1 MPSNRYSREASAL
14 AILLASQL
22 LLIQQVFKRFLP
34 VTDGWYMGIA
44 QAAKSHLLYK
54 EIDFPMPIGAVFF
67 EGVIPNLFDN
77 PIVAEQYIHSISWLI
92 FSVAFYSII
101 RFAFSRYVTLVVS
114 VTVLTFY
121 FVQPGNIISGY
132 FELMYMFYFLGWGF
146 LLWSTSKIQSYK
158 YTLLLGGS
166 IFLTTSV
173 AIKQTA
179 ILPVVCSL
187 IFYLWWAWKS
197 ERDSFVKTAT
207 TISIGVSGPFFAV
220 LVWSL
225 KNGVFVAMLQS
236 MSGQGKNPGG
246 LSIISTFGSTI
257 LPGNYLLLTFFAT
270 GILAITCFDLI
281 TILHKVLMLV
291 AFWIL
296 FIEFSGIAILS
307 TGNFSALQGY
317 IFFFSFVF
325 LVNLCSKTFTEKF
338 SHCTK
343 IGYVKLLDFSLLLA
357 LAFFPLVAFALH
369 QHTPD
374 NLLSPDWSTWFVGL
388 GTTASSKFLV
398 CGLASLVFVQ
408 IAKKRKVVVSFF
420 EIPKSRFDFFAN
432 FLLISTMTFFF
443 MNSFAGGPGVEVFA
457 LNIAIVLGIIL
468 QAVHFNFGKRVFVC
482 CVLGFLIPW
491 NIGASAMQI
500 ENPYS
505 WYQLDELSLD
515 SERLSPIAPRL
526 SSFSLSTTSANDYNL
541 LYQGVTDAQNLTQ
554 GKQTEVYFGSRNLG
568 LASMFDVEIYPTR
581 CPVIWWDICPESSA
595 IENFNQLKSSPPL
608 VVVWTFESDNNIV
621 SNENGWRT
629 GKSTVSKIQ
638 TWLLREIGLGNYRV
652 IAETH
657 KLLDRPNESQVLTRV
672 LVRTD

>member
-14 AILLASQL
+14 AILLTSQF

-34 VTDGWYMGIA
+34 VTDGWYLGIA
-44 QAAKSHLLYK
+44 QAAKSSLLYK
-54 EIDFPMPIGAVFF
+54 EIEFPMPIGAVFF
-67 EGVIPNLFDN
+67 EGVIPNLFNN
-77 PIVAEQYIHSISWLI
+77 PIVAEQYLHSISWLI
-92 FSVAFYSII
+92 LSVAFYSIL

-121 FVQPGNIISGY
+121 FAQPGNIISGY

-146 LLWSTSKIQSYK
+146 LLWSTSKIQRYK
-158 YTLLLGGS
+158 YTLLLAGS

-173 AIKQTA
+173 TVKQTA
-179 ILPVVCSL
+179 ILPVICSL

-197 ERDSFVKTAT
+197 ERDSFVKTVA

-220 LVWSL
+220 LIWSL

-246 LSIISTFGSTI
+246 LSVITTFGSQI
-257 LPGNYLLLTFFAT
+257 LPGNYLLLTFFAV
-270 GILAITCFDLI
+270 GILTITCFDFV
-281 TILHKVLMLV
+281 TILHKVLMLI

-307 TGNFSALQGY
+307 AGNFSALKGY
-317 IFFFSFVF
+317 MFFFSFVF
-325 LVNLCSKTFTEKF
+325 LVDLGWKIFADKVP
-338 SHCTK
+338 HYTK
-343 IGYVKLLDFSLLLA
+343 IRYVKLLDVSLLLA
-357 LAFFPLVAFALH
+357 LAFFPLAAFVFH
-369 QHTPD
+369 QRTPD
-374 NLLSPDWSTWFVGL
+374 NLLSPDWSAWFVDL
-388 GTTASSKFLV
+388 GTSAGSKFLV
-398 CGLASLVFVQ
+398 CGLASLVFVH
-408 IAKKRKVVVSFF
+408 IAKKREVVVSFF
-420 EIPKSRFDFFAN
+420 EIPKSQLVVFAN

-457 LNIAIVLGIIL
+457 LNIAFVLGVIL
-468 QAVHFNFGKRVFVC
+468 QAIHFNFGKRVFVC
-482 CVLGFLIPW
+482 CALGFLIPW

-500 ENPYS
+500 QNPYS
-505 WYQLDELSLD
+505 WYQLDELPLD

-554 GKQTEVYFGSRNLG
+554 GKQTEIYFGSRNLG
-568 LASMFDVEIYPTR
+568 LASMFDVEVYPTR
-581 CPVIWWDICPESSA
+581 CPVLWWDICPELSA
-595 IENFNQLKSSPPL
+595 IENFNQLKSRPPL
-608 VVVWTFESDNNIV
+608 VVVWTFESDMNIV

-629 GKSTVSKIQ
+629 GKSAISKIQ
-638 TWLLREIGLGNYRV
+638 TWLLHEIGLGNYRV

-657 KLLDRPNESQVLTRV
+657 KLLDRPNESQILTRV